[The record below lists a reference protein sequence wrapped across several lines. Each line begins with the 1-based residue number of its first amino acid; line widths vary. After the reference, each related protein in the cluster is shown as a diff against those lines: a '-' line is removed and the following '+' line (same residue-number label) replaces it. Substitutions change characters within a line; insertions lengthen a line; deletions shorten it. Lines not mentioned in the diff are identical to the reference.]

1 MRRPATLHSNTCT
14 TRAIRTFLRHECSR
28 ALRSRPTSSGLEL
41 SVSRSEARYPTPLR
55 GAPYT
60 SRVNF
65 TAQCLAGPTILFDIF
80 RLVYAL
86 AQAFPA
92 DYFTAGIYT
101 RPNSAEASA
110 QMNRLE
116 HVLRPPGT
124 GWSRTHPCKQKP
136 PLAEKKQKKTASM
149 ILGNVIREFVPPK
162 CNKSTI
168 IQSRSA

>member
-1 MRRPATLHSNTCT
+1 MSRPGTLHSNTCI
-14 TRAIRTFLRHECSR
+14 TRAVRTFLRHECPR
-28 ALRSRPTSSGLEL
+28 ALHSRPTSSGLEL
-41 SVSRSEARYPTPLR
+41 PVSRSEARYPTPLR
-55 GAPYT
+55 NAPYT

-65 TAQCLAGPTILFDIF
+65 TAQCLAGPTILVDNF

-110 QMNRLE
+110 QMNCLE

-124 GWSRTHPCKQKP
+124 GWSLSYA
-136 PLAEKKQKKTASM
+136 PLQIETPS
-149 ILGNVIREFVPPK
+149 
-162 CNKSTI
+162 S
-168 IQSRSA
+168 

>member
-1 MRRPATLHSNTCT
+1 MHRFVPRSTLRLCTIVDMSTSAITLARVSRPGTLHINTCT
-14 TRAIRTFLRHECSR
+14 TRAICTFLRHECSH
-28 ALRSRPTSSGLEL
+28 ALHSRPTSSGLEP

-55 GAPYT
+55 DAPYT

-65 TAQCLAGPTILFDIF
+65 TAQCLAGPTILFDNF

-110 QMNRLE
+110 QINRLE

-124 GWSRTHPCKQKP
+124 GWSLSNAPLQKETP
-136 PLAEKKQKKTASM
+136 S
-149 ILGNVIREFVPPK
+149 
-162 CNKSTI
+162 S
-168 IQSRSA
+168 